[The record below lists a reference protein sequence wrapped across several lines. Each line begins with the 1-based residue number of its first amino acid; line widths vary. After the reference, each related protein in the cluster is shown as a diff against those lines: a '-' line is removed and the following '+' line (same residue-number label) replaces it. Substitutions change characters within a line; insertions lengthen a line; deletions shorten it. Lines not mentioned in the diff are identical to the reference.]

1 MPPNNNVMP
10 TRRLYIMLAALAVIS
25 AIGCNRKTGMK
36 AQLAEAD
43 RIIDTAADSALAILE
58 GININAGDDG
68 DKAMYNLLL
77 TQARYANYIPVT
89 SDSLINTSIRHYKQ
103 TGDTHLLA
111 RAYYYKGATA
121 YDNGETE
128 NALTCLN
135 EAERLAEAGND
146 KQLSSKIY
154 EKKCFVFYELGYSEE
169 QQKYAKRFYNITTE
183 LKDTDRMGTALNEL
197 AVAYQKAGQK
207 DSACA
212 CLKTSIR
219 HIARNDNRTK
229 AISYANIAQMY
240 IDNEEYDSAQQYID
254 KATGTYRLPFA
265 LSVAGEL
272 LYKTGQTDSAAALW
286 RKVAKDGDVEDK
298 ISAYKLLKKYYEAKQ
313 MYKEAAFA
321 TDSLNSLEDSL
332 NRHNYRIAEMQTEF
346 YNDQEDRREAQRTA
360 LAIGSICAAAAACCL
375 IFAYKYRKS
384 RSKSAHAITAMS
396 DKIEKDK
403 LEQAKKD
410 TEIKHIKAEFE
421 RYKENNEKDLYA
433 RNVLIQQGHK
443 IFCKIQRRETN
454 MAKLTNEDIDAFIKF
469 YHEMNDRTPTCFTYN
484 KRRRKQE
491 LFSIIQ
497 GMGYDTK
504 EAAEFM
510 CTTTEAV
517 RKMRSRINHKNK

>member
-1 MPPNNNVMP
+1 
-10 TRRLYIMLAALAVIS
+10 MLTALAVIS
-25 AIGCNRKTGMK
+25 VIGCNRKTGMK
-36 AQLAEAD
+36 TQLAEAD
-43 RIIDTAADSALAILE
+43 RIIDTAPDSALAILE
-58 GININAGDDG
+58 GINIDAGDDG

-89 SDSLINTSIRHYKQ
+89 SDSLINISIRHYKQ

-111 RAYYYKGATA
+111 RAYYYKGATT

-154 EKKCFVFYELGYSEE
+154 EKKCFVFYELGYNEE
-169 QQKYAKRFYNITTE
+169 QLKYAKRFYNITTE

-212 CLKTSIR
+212 CLKTSIK

-240 IDNEEYDSAQQYID
+240 IDNEEYDSAQHYID

-272 LYKTGQTDSAAALW
+272 LYKTGQTDSAATLW

-298 ISAYKLLKKYYEAKQ
+298 ISAYRLLKKYYEAKQ
-313 MYKEAAFA
+313 MYKEAALA

-360 LAIGSICAAAAACCL
+360 LAISSICAAAAACCL

-384 RSKSAHAITAMS
+384 RSKSAHTITSMS
-396 DKIEKDK
+396 DEIEKDK
-403 LEQAKKD
+403 QEQAKKD

-433 RNVLIQQGHK
+433 RNVLMQQGHK

-454 MAKLTNEDIDAFIKF
+454 IAKLTNEDIDAFIKF
-469 YHEMNDRTPTCFTYN
+469 YHEMNDRTPTGFTYN

-497 GMGYDTK
+497 SMGYDTK
-504 EAAEFM
+504 EAADFM

-517 RKMRSRINHKNK
+517 RKMRSRINHENK